1 MTSIKTL
8 ENSIYW
14 QKHVFANAL
23 NPAQKARAALA
34 IEKLTAQLKTL
45 IKR

>member
-1 MTSIKTL
+1 V
-8 ENSIYW
+8 YD
-14 QKHVFANAL
+14 NAL

-34 IEKLTAQLKTL
+34 IEKLTAQLNTL